1 MGTWFWSCPSQA
13 SAEHLEDQLKG
24 LLDDVGSDKAL
35 GTEAHRPKKEESRQG
50 EEPTRK
56 RRKMNSKVLEELN
69 DGYDEV
75 LVVDEANEP
84 EEEMGAG
91 QDGVQDSGKR
101 YPGFLIEWIFYW
113 IESRKN

>member
-1 MGTWFWSCPSQA
+1 M
-13 SAEHLEDQLKG
+13 EDQLKG

-35 GTEAHRPKKEESRQG
+35 GTKAHRPKREESRQG
-50 EEPTRK
+50 EEPARK

-91 QDGVQDSGKR
+91 QGGVQDQDHDQDQEEEQYEEIDPKD
-101 YPGFLIEWIFYW
+101 I
-113 IESRKN
+113 SRCYIT

>member
-1 MGTWFWSCPSQA
+1 M
-13 SAEHLEDQLKG
+13 KG

-35 GTEAHRPKKEESRQG
+35 GTKAHRPKREEGRQR
-50 EEPTRK
+50 EEPAKK

-84 EEEMGAG
+84 EEEMGAAC
-91 QDGVQDSGKR
+91 QDGVQDQDHDQDQEEEQYEEIDPKD
-101 YPGFLIEWIFYW
+101 I
-113 IESRKN
+113 SRCYI